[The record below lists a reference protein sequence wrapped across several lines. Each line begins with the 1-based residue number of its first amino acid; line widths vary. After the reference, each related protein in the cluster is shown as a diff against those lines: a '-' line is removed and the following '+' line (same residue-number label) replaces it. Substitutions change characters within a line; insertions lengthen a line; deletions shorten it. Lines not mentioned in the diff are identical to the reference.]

1 MKRSIIK
8 IDEDKC
14 TGCELCIPNCPE
26 GAIQIIDGKARLVS
40 DLMCDGLGACLGHC
54 PEGAITVEERE
65 AEPYDEF
72 KVMENIVKHGSNTIK
87 AHLKHLKDHGQTE
100 FYEQAIDY
108 LKKNNLEIPLKE
120 DKKMQP
126 MQHGGGCP
134 GSHSMN
140 FDRNVLEEEKMEG
153 KRLSQLTHWPI
164 QMHLIS
170 PNAAHYQS
178 ADLLLAADC
187 TAFSLGDFHK
197 DYLKDK
203 VLAIACPKL
212 DEGQDIYLEK
222 LKALIETAKI
232 NTLTVLIL
240 QVPCCGGLLRLA
252 QKAVE
257 EAKRKIPIKAVVVG
271 IQGEILKEE
280 WVQTRSKKFKM
291 VPDMIRE

>member
-8 IDEDKC
+8 IDEEKC

-54 PEGAITVEERE
+54 PEGAIAVEERE

-108 LKKNNLEIPLKE
+108 LKKNNMEIPKEE

-126 MQHGGGCP
+126 MHHDGGCP
-134 GSHSMN
+134 GSQTIN
-140 FDRNVLEEEKMEG
+140 FDRRDVEEGKMEG

-170 PNAAHYQS
+170 PNAPHYQGT
-178 ADLLLAADC
+178 DLLLAADC

-222 LKALIETAKI
+222 LKALVDTAKI
-232 NTLTVLIL
+232 NTLTVLIM

-257 EAKRKIPIKAVVVG
+257 EANRKIPIKAVVVG

-280 WVQTRSKKFKM
+280 WV
-291 VPDMIRE
+291 